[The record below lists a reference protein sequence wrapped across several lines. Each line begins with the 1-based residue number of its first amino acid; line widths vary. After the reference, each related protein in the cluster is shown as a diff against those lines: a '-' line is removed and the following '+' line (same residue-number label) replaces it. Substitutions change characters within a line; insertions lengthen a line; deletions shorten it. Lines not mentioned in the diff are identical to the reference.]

1 MNWMDD
7 FIENTLE
14 KVPEGRYRK
23 RAEEELRDHL
33 ETQCRTLTEA
43 GRTAEEAQTEALRV
57 MGEPR
62 KLQVEYEAAWRR
74 TLEGR
79 LNGLGQRLGV
89 IAAGCLLM
97 GALYIYT
104 AMFLSLLGFTY
115 DGVSPHPQTLTGRNF
130 PILGD
135 GPALTIFGASLFL
148 IPFPLGA
155 LFLKFRFLEGA
166 PSHQFGHG
174 GPAGRLGRGEG
185 GDYRAVRADL
195 PNAPG
200 AGPSSPHLPGRRR
213 DRALVYPHL
222 YRADLCGMSAAG
234 AAVRSAAYGR
244 EDTPDGAELS
254 PMGRRP
260 MVRDSDTKTTE
271 I

>member
-1 MNWMDD
+1 MNWMDN
-7 FIENTLE
+7 FLIESLE
-14 KVPEGRYRK
+14 KVPNGRYRK
-23 RAEEELRDHL
+23 RAEAELRDHL

-43 GRTAEEAQTEALRV
+43 GRAAEEAQTEALRL
-57 MGEPR
+57 MGEPE
-62 KLQVEYEAAWRR
+62 KLQGEYEAAWRS

-155 LFLKFRFLEGA
+155 LFLKFRFQRERRPTSLVT
-166 PSHQFGHG
+166 
-174 GPAGRLGRGEG
+174 AGLLAAWAGEKAVIIGLSALIYQMPLGLDLLHRISRG
-185 GDYRAVRADL
+185 GDVT
-195 PNAPG
+195 
-200 AGPSSPHLPGRRR
+200 GPWF
-213 DRALVYPHL
+213 
-222 YRADLCGMSAAG
+222 
-234 AAVRSAAYGR
+234 
-244 EDTPDGAELS
+244 TPTYIVLTFVGCLLLGQLFS
-254 PMGRRP
+254 RLPMGA
-260 MVRDSDTKTTE
+260 KTPRAAQN
-271 I
+271 